1 MSKGQSTWLFE
12 APTLLETDRLRD
24 LYTIPNGY
32 SHLDLEAPP
41 EPPPYRPSPTRLSFA
56 QAVTSG
62 QWRSA
67 FLNLNGLNMF
77 EMLRALDEL
86 PTSEQTRLMGQRR
99 TFSGLVNMP
108 RIEYAAAVVQNGQL
122 PRVAP
127 GDLQATGQV
136 QTAEQFL
143 IERQLRQNA
152 VRIARSERDRWRNGR
167 ITERD
172 SSIIPTLQDY
182 WRSGVNAQFTQQ
194 QLGNQVFQSN
204 HPWSAAFI
212 SWVLR
217 QAGAG
222 SRFRYAPAHASYI
235 AWAKQNR
242 LADNQ
247 EFFKAYR
254 VHEVKPQV
262 GDLVCFSRGKTRAT
276 YDNIQPGMQ
285 THCDL
290 VTAVTPG
297 VLRIGGNVDNSVKE
311 RSVTTDA
318 NGYINMPSC
327 FAVIR
332 LAAPWRRTPAQP
344 APPSP
349 TPPNQS
355 AKLVYEDKV
364 IENQRPFISKV
375 RDISAALSIKPDWL
389 MALMNHESGLNHRIQ
404 NRNGGATGLIQFM
417 PATARRLGTTTEA
430 LRSMSNVQ
438 QLDYVYKY
446 FAPFKGK
453 IRSYS
458 DLYLIT
464 FYPYALG
471 KPDDYVFGSERS
483 VTWAKKVRDQ
493 NKSIDLN
500 NDSLI
505 TMGEF
510 KQWIY
515 RGIPNSI
522 RSRLM

>member
-1 MSKGQSTWLFE
+1 MSRQQSQWLFE
-12 APTLLETDRLRD
+12 TPPLLETNYLSNS
-24 LYTIPNGY
+24 YTIPNGY
-32 SHLDLEAPP
+32 SHPELEIPS
-41 EPPPYRPSPTRLSFA
+41 EPPPYSPSLTRLNFA
-56 QAVTSG
+56 RAVANSD
-62 QWRSA
+62 WRQA

-77 EMLRALDEL
+77 EMVRALDVL
-86 PTSEQTRLMGQRR
+86 SASQRFKLINQR
-99 TFSGLVNMP
+99 QSFAGLVNTP
-108 RIEYAAAVVQNGQL
+108 RINYALTVVQDNLL
-122 PRVAP
+122 PSVVP
-127 GDLQATGQV
+127 GDLQSTGQV
-136 QTAEQFL
+136 ATAQDFL

-152 VRIARSERDRWRNGR
+152 VRVANSERDRWGNGA

-172 SSIIPTLQDY
+172 SRIVPTLQDY
-182 WRSGVNAQFTQQ
+182 WRFGVNAQFSEQ
-194 QLGNQVFQSN
+194 QLRNPAFQNS

-212 SWVLR
+212 SWVFR
-217 QAGAG
+217 KAGAG
-222 SRFRYAPAHASYI
+222 KRFHYAPAHASYI
-235 AWAKQNR
+235 VWAKQNR

-276 YDNIQPGMQ
+276 YDNIRPGMQ

-311 RSVTTDA
+311 RSVTTNTD
-318 NGYINMPSC
+318 GYINMTGC

-332 LAAPWRRTPAQP
+332 LSAPWGKAPVQP
-344 APPSP
+344 APPPP
-349 TPPNQS
+349 TPPNQLS
-355 AKLVYEDKV
+355 RLVYENKV
-364 IENQRPFISKV
+364 IENQPAFISKV
-375 RDISAALSIKPDWL
+375 RDISAALGIKPDWL

-404 NRNGGATGLIQFM
+404 NQTGGATGLIQFM
-417 PATARRLGTTTEA
+417 PATAKRLGITIDA
-430 LRSMSNVQ
+430 LRSMSNVA

-446 FAPFKGK
+446 FLPFRGR

-471 KPDDYVFGSERS
+471 KPDDYVFGSEKN
-483 VTWAKKVRDQ
+483 VAWVKKIRDQ

-500 NDSLI
+500 NDGVI

-515 RGIPNSI
+515 RGIPNNI
-522 RSRLM
+522 RGRLM